1 MPQPTSPDTHTHT
14 HTPCARTQDAFRLLF
29 DDHGTFFARLHAEL
43 SQDGAATVTPW
54 RETEL
59 PDAPSGPSSG
69 AAPSSAAAAAAGGGV
84 SRTVR
89 FMKAMDVPAV
99 VARLLGGVT
108 KLAVEDVQELHA
120 PHVALAT
127 CVAASSSGTPHT
139 PLQLAATDSCA
150 PLPAVVST
158 PRVVPP
164 IRGLE
169 QLSTRLVTW
178 IHLPPHDGDDGSC
191 VVVTYAAVEAKG
203 VIGLQRLLEGLML
216 AEAQASVT
224 ALHAFAKAYVEAH
237 HPAAAAAFTDDGLEL
252 YHQHVTHRQQ
262 QHTSSA
268 LDDAVFFDAL
278 PGGPPSRPVSPTTQL
293 DAGGEV
299 DWLATALL
307 RQLAELH
314 ALVVAQRASL
324 VALEARCEAMHG
336 DVALLVRSQR
346 RQQRLRAGLL
356 GGALLAAGGWTYYT
370 RCVRTHGSA

>member
-1 MPQPTSPDTHTHT
+1 
-14 HTPCARTQDAFRLLF
+14 
-29 DDHGTFFARLHAEL
+29 
-43 SQDGAATVTPW
+43 
-54 RETEL
+54 
-59 PDAPSGPSSG
+59 
-69 AAPSSAAAAAAGGGV
+69 
-84 SRTVR
+84 
-89 FMKAMDVPAV
+89 MKAMDVPAV

-120 PHVALAT
+120 PHAALAT
-127 CVAASSSGTPHT
+127 CVAASSASGTPHT
-139 PLQLAATDSCA
+139 PLQLAATASCA
-150 PLPAVVST
+150 SLPAVVSK

-178 IHLPPHDGDDGSC
+178 IHLPPHDGSDGSC
-191 VVVTYAAVEAKG
+191 VIVTYAAVEAKG

-224 ALHAFAKAYVEAH
+224 ALHTFAKAYVEAH
-237 HPAAAAAFTDDGLEL
+237 HPAAAAAAAAFTDDGLEL
-252 YHQHVTHRQQ
+252 YHQNLTLRQQ
-262 QHTSSA
+262 QHASSA

-307 RQLAELH
+307 RQLVELH

-336 DVALLVRSQR
+336 DVALLVTCER
-346 RQQRLRAGLL
+346 RQQRLWAGLI

-370 RCVRTHGSA
+370 RYVRTHGSA